1 MLTPVFFADHFVLA
15 GVVSWGLGCG
25 KADTPGVFTEVII
38 LDLNIGN
45 LANLKFRSN
54 IIPKASPLI
63 QHNILIEPLS
73 GCSLSGLDPGENGG

>member
-38 LDLNIGN
+38 LDLNIA
-45 LANLKFRSN
+45 LANLKFWSN
-54 IIPKASPLI
+54 IIPKAGPLI
-63 QHNILIEPLS
+63 QHNILIEPIS